1 MSYFYLNEDH
11 SVRECDLCEWS
22 EQFEQM
28 SLSKQR
34 HIAEDLIDGKIVST
48 VWLGL
53 NHNYFGGVP
62 LIFETMIFESEDSG
76 SDIFCDR
83 YSTWD
88 EAVEGHK
95 KAMQWVKD
103 VCKDKD

>member
-11 SVRECDLCEWS
+11 SVRECGMCEWAT
-22 EQFEQM
+22 QFEEM
-28 SLSKQR
+28 AKNNTK
-34 HIAEDLIDGKIVST
+34 HVAEETVNGKHVST

-62 LIFETMIFESEDSG
+62 LIFETMIFEEDSS
-76 SDIFCDR
+76 SDIYCER

-88 EAVEGHK
+88 EALEGHK
-95 KAMQWVKD
+95 KAIHWVKNGCLRD
-103 VCKDKD
+103 